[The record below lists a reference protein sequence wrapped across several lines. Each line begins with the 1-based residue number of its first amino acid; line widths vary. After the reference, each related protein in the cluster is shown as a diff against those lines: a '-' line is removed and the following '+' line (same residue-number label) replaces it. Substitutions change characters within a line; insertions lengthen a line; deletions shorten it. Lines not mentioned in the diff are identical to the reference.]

1 MPKRTFSVPAA
12 IVDMSADLSSSPAAS
27 GNGTKKANGNKRVDQ
42 PEKEVEKKVDQP
54 EREVEKKVDQP
65 EREVEKKVDQPEKE
79 VEKKVDRPSY
89 VIPAAKGKGFANP
102 AVVEDVIRQLLPPF
116 LSRGKK

>member
-27 GNGTKKANGNKRVDQ
+27 GNGAKKANGS
-42 PEKEVEKKVDQP
+42 
-54 EREVEKKVDQP
+54 
-65 EREVEKKVDQPEKE
+65 KKVDQPEKE
-79 VEKKVDRPSY
+79 VEKKVDRSSY
-89 VIPAAKGKGFANP
+89 IIPAAKGKGFANP
-102 AVVEDVIRQLLPPF
+102 AVIEDVIRQLLPPF

>member
-27 GNGTKKANGNKRVDQ
+27 GNGAKKAIGNKKVDQ
-42 PEKEVEKKVDQP
+42 PDREVEKKVDQLG
-54 EREVEKKVDQP
+54 REVEKKVDQP
-65 EREVEKKVDQPEKE
+65 DRELEKKVDQPDREVEKKVDQ
-79 VEKKVDRPSY
+79 PSY
-89 VIPAAKGKGFANP
+89 VIPAAKGKGFADP